1 MTSPR
6 KSPASPLAPNT
17 LTPGRGD
24 ALPPVKGTL
33 GEEPTPESSL
43 ALVVNSLDVR
53 KEAET
58 VASDGGIRTRER
70 GFAPTSLE
78 RTRRL
83 EETAPPRKKAL
94 WLRMAALLLCMISFS
109 VMVTDKTDGWA
120 GDSFH
125 RYKEFRGWLR
135 RYLVAVN
142 VIGFVYS
149 AFQVYESI
157 HRRLTL
163 KYIIGRPMGYCF
175 DLSMDQML
183 AYLLMSASS
192 VAASR
197 NDVWISRFGS
207 DDFTHKANA
216 SISISFIAFFVLA
229 ICAIISTYNL
239 FRWSF

>member
-125 RYKEFRGWLR
+125 RYKEFR
-135 RYLVAVN
+135 YLVAVN

>member
-125 RYKEFRGWLR
+125 RYKEFRDQRVAPQVLGRGQRDRVRILGVSSLR
-135 RYLVAVN
+135 EHPPQAHLE
-142 VIGFVYS
+142 VYYWPS
-149 AFQVYESI
+149 DGLLF
-157 HRRLTL
+157 
-163 KYIIGRPMGYCF
+163 RPL
-175 DLSMDQML
+175 D
-183 AYLLMSASS
+183 
-192 VAASR
+192 
-197 NDVWISRFGS
+197 GS
-207 DDFTHKANA
+207 DA
-216 SISISFIAFFVLA
+216 SISFDVCFVRCSL
-229 ICAIISTYNL
+229 SK
-239 FRWSF
+239 